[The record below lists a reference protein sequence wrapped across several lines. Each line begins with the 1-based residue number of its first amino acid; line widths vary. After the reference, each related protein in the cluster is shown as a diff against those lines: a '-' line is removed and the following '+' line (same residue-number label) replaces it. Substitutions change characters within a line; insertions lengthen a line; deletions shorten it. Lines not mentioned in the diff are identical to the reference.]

1 VHEGWKVISK
11 IIEQAKALAAKFMER
26 VNKLREKK

>member
-1 VHEGWKVISK
+1 MISK
-11 IIEQAKALAAKFMER
+11 IVEQAKALLVKFMER

>member
-1 VHEGWKVISK
+1 VLEGWQMIAK
-11 IIEQAKALAAKFMER
+11 IVEQAKALVAKFMER

>member
-1 VHEGWKVISK
+1 MISK
-11 IIEQAKALAAKFMER
+11 IVEQAKALVAKFMER